1 MPIPAPL
8 DLYNSSVQ
16 PEWLD
21 LNDHMN
27 VAYFLLAFD
36 QATDELYRFVG
47 VAEDYIEARG
57 HSMFTLVANTIY
69 RRELRR
75 GDAIRITT
83 QILGFDAKKIHYIHH
98 MYHGDEGY
106 LAAAT
111 EWLVIHVDM
120 NARRSAPFPDDIVAR
135 LREIGDAH
143 AALPVPPE
151 VGRVISLN
159 AGKPG

>member
-8 DLYNSSVQ
+8 ELYTSSVQ

-21 LNDHMN
+21 FNDHMN

-36 QATDELYRFVG
+36 QATDELYRFIG
-47 VAEDYIEARG
+47 VAEDYIVARG
-57 HSMFTLVANTIY
+57 FSMFTLVANTTY

-75 GDAIRITT
+75 DDPIRVTT
-83 QILGFDAKKIHYIHH
+83 QILGVDAKKIHYVHH
-98 MYHGDEGY
+98 MYHGDEDY
-106 LAAAT
+106 LAAVT

-120 NARRSAPFPDDIVAR
+120 KARRSAPFPDDIVAR
-135 LREIGDAH
+135 LGEIRDAH
-143 AALPVPPE
+143 AVLPVPSE